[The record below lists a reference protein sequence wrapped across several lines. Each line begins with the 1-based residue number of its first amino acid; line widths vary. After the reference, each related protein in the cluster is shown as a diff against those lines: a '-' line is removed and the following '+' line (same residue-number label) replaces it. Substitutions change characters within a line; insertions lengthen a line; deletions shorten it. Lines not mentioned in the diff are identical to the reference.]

1 MLRLAAFLVNLLASV
16 AAPAQ
21 APSPPPAPAPA
32 PLRPGAPS
40 LVVVISVDQ
49 LSADL
54 FDEYRPHFTGGFAR
68 LSNGTAFRNGYQAHA
83 GTETCPGHSTILTG
97 SHPTHTG
104 IIGNTWVDQSLSRS
118 DKTVYC
124 SEDERVAGSSTTN
137 YTVSPLHL
145 RARTLGD
152 LLKQRSPQSLNVAV
166 AGKDR
171 SAVMLGGHNVDQR
184 WYWSG
189 KGFTTD
195 NKSAAVPTTVTK
207 ANAEIAKLIATA
219 QPPLE
224 SPPLC
229 QGKATPFAVSPQM
242 SVGAGRF
249 ARAAGDLRGYRSSPQ
264 YDAAVLAVAA
274 GLIQEMRLGSDGAP
288 DVLSVGLSATDYV
301 GHGLGSG
308 GEEMCLQLLSLDRD
322 LAGFFRVL
330 DAQGVDY
337 AVVLTADHGG
347 MDIPERLRAKGVSSA
362 TRADPA
368 LETAEVG
375 KVIAARLQLR
385 GPVLLGDLANDVWI
399 DRALRPSE
407 RTRVER
413 EAVALFKAHPQV
425 EAVFTKRQI
434 ARIPLATT
442 APDKWTIA
450 ERVRASFDQVRS
462 GDLYVV
468 LKQYV
473 SPIAEPGAGYVATHG
488 SVWNYDRRLPILF
501 WRKGMRPNDRQ
512 DHVSTVN
519 ILPTIAA
526 QIGLALPAKM
536 DGRCLDGIEGV
547 ACPVR

>member
-1 MLRLAAFLVNLLASV
+1 MLKLAAIVSGLLAAT
-16 AAPAQ
+16 AASAQ
-21 APSPPPAPAPA
+21 APASPSQA
-32 PLRPGAPS
+32 APS
-40 LVVVISVDQ
+40 LTVVISVDQ

-54 FDEYRPHFTGGFAR
+54 FDEYRPHFTGGLAR
-68 LSNGTAFRNGYQAHA
+68 LANGTAFRNGYQAHA

-104 IIGNTWVDQSLSRS
+104 IIANTWVDQSVARS

-124 SEDERVAGSSTTN
+124 AEDERVAGSSTTA
-137 YTVSPLHL
+137 YTVSPMHL
-145 RARTLGD
+145 RAQTLGD

-171 SAVMLGGHNVDQR
+171 SAVMMSGHNVDQR

-189 KGFTTD
+189 KGFVTD
-195 NKSAAVPTTVTK
+195 LKSAAVPATITR
-207 ANAEIAKLIATA
+207 ANAAIAGAIAA
-219 QPPLE
+219 PQAALE

-229 QGKATPFAVSPQM
+229 QGKATPYVLSPELT
-242 SVGAGRF
+242 VGAGRF
-249 ARAAGDLRGYRSSPQ
+249 ARAAGDVRAFRASPQ
-264 YDAAVLAVAA
+264 YDGAVLAVAA
-274 GLIQEMRLGSDGAP
+274 GLVQELKLGSDAAP

-322 LAGFFRVL
+322 LAGFFQVL

-337 AVVLTADHGG
+337 SVVLTADHGG
-347 MDIPERLRAKGVSSA
+347 MDIPERLRAKGVTAA

-368 LETAEVG
+368 LGSAEIG
-375 KVIAARLQLR
+375 KAIAAKLKLS
-385 GPVLLGDLANDVWI
+385 GPVLLGDLGNDVWI
-399 DRALRPSE
+399 DRSLKPSD
-407 RTRVER
+407 RTKVER
-413 EAVALFKAHPQV
+413 EAVAYFKAHPQV

-442 APDKWTIA
+442 SPDKWTIA
-450 ERVRASFDQVRS
+450 ERVRASYDAERS

-473 SPIAEPGAGYVATHG
+473 SPIVRPGPGYAATHG

-519 ILPTIAA
+519 ILPTVAG
-526 QIGLALPAKM
+526 QIGLALPGKI
-536 DGRCLDGIEGV
+536 DGRCLSEVEGV

>member
-1 MLRLAAFLVNLLASV
+1 MRKLIGTVFAAALAS
-16 AAPAQ
+16 AACAQPAAQ
-21 APSPPPAPAPA
+21 AQAPAPA
-32 PLRPGAPS
+32 GAPK

-54 FDEYRPHFTGGFAR
+54 FDEYRRHFTGGLAR
-68 LSNGTAFRNGYQAHA
+68 LANGTAFRNGYQAHS

-104 IIGNTWVDQSLSRS
+104 IFANTWVDQSVSRS

-124 SEDERVAGSSTTN
+124 AEDERVAGSSTTN
-137 YTVSPLHL
+137 YVVSPMHL
-145 RARTLGD
+145 RAQTLGD
-152 LLKQRSPQSLNVAV
+152 LLKQRWPQSRNVAV

-171 SAVMLGGHNVDQR
+171 SAVMMGGHAVDQR

-195 NKSAAVPTTVTK
+195 NKAAAVPATITK
-207 ANAEIAKLIATA
+207 ANTEIARLIATA
-219 QPPLE
+219 RPTLE

-229 QGKATPFAVSPQM
+229 QGKATPYAVTPRL

-249 ARAAGDLRGYRSSPQ
+249 ARAAGDLRAFRASPE

-274 GLIQEMRLGSDGAP
+274 GLVQEMKLGSDGAP

-301 GHGLGSG
+301 GHSLGSG

-322 LAGFFRVL
+322 LAGFFGVL
-330 DAQGVDY
+330 DAQGIDY

-347 MDIPERLRAKGVSSA
+347 MDIPERLRAKGNA
-362 TRADPA
+362 TAVRADPA

-375 KVIAARLQLR
+375 KILAAKLQLA

-399 DRALRPSE
+399 DRGLKPAD

-413 EAVALFKAHPQV
+413 EAVAHFKAHPQV

-434 ARIPLATT
+434 SRVRLATS
-442 APDKWTIA
+442 APDRWTIA
-450 ERVRASFDQVRS
+450 ERVRASFDQQRS

-468 LKQYV
+468 LKRYV
-473 SPIAEPGAGYVATHG
+473 STIAEPGVGYVATHG
-488 SVWNYDRRLPILF
+488 SPWDYDRRVPILF
-501 WRKGMRPNDRQ
+501 WRKGMLPNDRQ
-512 DHVSTVN
+512 DHISTVN
-519 ILPTIAA
+519 VLPTIAA
-526 QIGLALPAKM
+526 EIGLALPGKV
-536 DGRCLDGIEGV
+536 DGRCLNGVEGV
-547 ACPVR
+547 ACPAP

>member
-1 MLRLAAFLVNLLASV
+1 MRNLIGTVLAAALAS
-16 AAPAQ
+16 AACAQPAAQAQ
-21 APSPPPAPAPA
+21 APAGPP
-32 PLRPGAPS
+32 R

-54 FDEYRPHFTGGFAR
+54 FDEYRPHFTGGLAR
-68 LSNGTAFRNGYQAHA
+68 LANGTAFRNGYQAHA
-83 GTETCPGHSTILTG
+83 ATETCPGHSTILTG

-104 IIGNTWVDQSLSRS
+104 IIANTWVDQSVSRS

-124 SEDERVAGSSTTN
+124 AEDERVAGSSTTN
-137 YTVSPLHL
+137 YVVSPMHL

-152 LLKQRSPQSLNVAV
+152 LLKQRWPQGRNVAV

-171 SAVMLGGHNVDQR
+171 SAVMMGGHTVDQR

-195 NKSAAVPTTVTK
+195 NKSVAIPATISK
-207 ANAEIAKLIATA
+207 ANAELARLIATPRPA
-219 QPPLE
+219 LE

-229 QGKATPFAVSPQM
+229 QGRATPYVVTPQL

-249 ARAAGDLRGYRSSPQ
+249 ARAAGDVRAFRTSPE

-274 GLIQEMRLGSDGAP
+274 GLAQEMKLGTDGAP
-288 DVLSVGLSATDYV
+288 DVLSVGLSATDYI
-301 GHGLGSG
+301 GHSLGSG

-330 DAQGVDY
+330 DARGVDY
-337 AVVLTADHGG
+337 AVVLTADHGV
-347 MDIPERLRAKGVSSA
+347 MDIPERLRAKGNASA
-362 TRADPA
+362 ARADPA

-375 KVIAARLQLR
+375 KILAAKLQLT
-385 GPVLLGDLANDVWI
+385 GPVLLGDLANDIWI
-399 DRALRPSE
+399 DRALKPAD

-413 EAVALFKAHPQV
+413 EAVAFYKAHPQV

-434 ARIPLATT
+434 SRVRLATS
-442 APDKWTIA
+442 APDRWTIA
-450 ERVRASFDQVRS
+450 ERVRASFDQQRS

-468 LKQYV
+468 LKRYV
-473 SPIAEPGAGYVATHG
+473 STIAEPGVGYVATHG
-488 SVWNYDRRLPILF
+488 SPWDYDRRVPILF

-512 DHVSTVN
+512 DHVSTVD
-519 ILPTIAA
+519 ILPTVAV
-526 QIGLALPAKM
+526 QIGLALPGKV
-536 DGRCLDGIEGV
+536 DGRCLDGVEGV
-547 ACPVR
+547 ACAGR

>member
-1 MLRLAAFLVNLLASV
+1 MRKLIGTVSAAALAS
-16 AAPAQ
+16 AACAQPAAQAQ
-21 APSPPPAPAPA
+21 APAGDPK
-32 PLRPGAPS
+32 L
-40 LVVVISVDQ
+40 LVVISVDQ

-68 LSNGTAFRNGYQAHA
+68 LANGTAFRNGYQAHA

-104 IIGNTWVDQSLSRS
+104 IIANTWVDQSVSRS
-118 DKTVYC
+118 DKTIYC
-124 SEDERVAGSSTTN
+124 AEDERVAGSSTTN
-137 YTVSPLHL
+137 YTVSPMHL
-145 RARTLGD
+145 RAQTLGD

-171 SAVMLGGHNVDQR
+171 SAVMMSGHNVDQR
-184 WYWSG
+184 WYWGS

-195 NKSAAVPTTVTK
+195 KTSGAIPATITK
-207 ANAEIAKLIATA
+207 ANVEMARLIAA
-219 QPPLE
+219 PRPALE
-224 SPPLC
+224 SPQLC
-229 QGKATPFAVSPQM
+229 QGKATPYAVTPQL

-249 ARAAGDLRGYRSSPQ
+249 ARAAGDLRAFRASPE

-274 GLIQEMRLGSDGAP
+274 GLVQELKLGLDGAP

-301 GHGLGSG
+301 GHSLGSG

-330 DAQGVDY
+330 DAQGIDY
-337 AVVLTADHGG
+337 AVVMTADHGG
-347 MDIPERLRAKGVSSA
+347 MDIPERLRAKGNA
-362 TRADPA
+362 AAAARADPA
-368 LETAEVG
+368 LATVEVG
-375 KVIAARLQLR
+375 KILAAKLKLT
-385 GPVLLGDLANDVWI
+385 GPVLLGDLANDVSI
-399 DRALRPSE
+399 DRGLKPAD

-434 ARIPLATT
+434 SRIRLATS
-442 APDKWTIA
+442 APDRWSIA
-450 ERVRASFDQVRS
+450 ERVRASFDPQRS

-468 LKQYV
+468 LKRYV
-473 SPIAEPGAGYVATHG
+473 SPIAEPGIGYVATHG
-488 SVWNYDRRLPILF
+488 SVWDYDRRVPILF

-512 DHVSTVN
+512 DHISTVS

-526 QIGLALPAKM
+526 EIGLALPGKL
-536 DGRCLDGIEGV
+536 DGRCLNGVQGV
-547 ACPVR
+547 ACPAP